1 MTGNNDKYYKILG
14 VSKNASQDDV
24 KKAYK
29 KAAIKT
35 HPDKGGDPEKFKELG
50 QAYEVLSDPKK
61 REIYDQFGEEGLMNE
76 GPGGH
81 PHQQYPFDI
90 FAHFF
95 NRGPRETRERRGKDV
110 AYPLKVSLEDLYNG
124 TTRNLAVSRNR
135 ICTKCKGKGSKA
147 GASSTTCGG
156 CQGSG
161 RKVTTRRLGPSMVQQ
176 MQECCNECNGAGR
189 TLRAQDRC
197 QQCKGEKV
205 VAEKKSLEVNVE
217 KGMRSGQKITFRG
230 EADEAPGTIT
240 GDIVIV
246 VQQKEHPKQLL
257 IKSEPGQVVKPDQHK
272 AINDEGMPIYS
283 NGFTKGKLYVHFIV
297 EFPNSLNPELC
308 KGPEAVLPR
317 GSGSSQLSDKEL
329 DDCEETTLHDVNMED
344 EMRRKKAKK
353 SQQAYEEEDKEHE
366 HVHGGYGGLRGNPK
380 IWHKRRPW
388 NDAGHRTEKV
398 LEYKTNYS
406 GFNAALAIRS
416 VYSPL

>member
-81 PHQQYPFDI
+81 PHQQDPFDI

-110 AYPLKVSLEDLYNG
+110 AYPLNVSLEDLYNG
-124 TTRNLAVSRNR
+124 TTRNLPVSRNR

-161 RKVTTRRLGPSMVQQ
+161 RKVTIRRLGPSMVQQ
-176 MQECCNECNGAGR
+176 MKECCNECNGTGR

-197 QQCKGEKV
+197 QQCKGDKV
-205 VAEKKSLEVNVE
+205 VPEKKTLEVNVE
-217 KGMRSGQKITFRG
+217 KGMRNGHKITFRG

-246 VQQKEHPKQLL
+246 VQQKEHPKFKREGDDLIFEHTLSLKEALCGFQFKLKHLDGRQLL

-297 EFPNSLNPELC
+297 EFPNSLNPALC
-308 KGPEAVLPR
+308 KGLEAVLPS

-366 HVHGGYGGLRGNPK
+366 HVHGGVPQC
-380 IWHKRRPW
+380 
-388 NDAGHRTEKV
+388 AQQ
-398 LEYKTNYS
+398 
-406 GFNAALAIRS
+406 
-416 VYSPL
+416 

>member
-81 PHQQYPFDI
+81 PHQQDPFDI
-90 FAHFF
+90 FTHFF

-161 RKVTTRRLGPSMVQQ
+161 RKVTIRRLGPSMVQQ
-176 MQECCNECNGAGR
+176 MQEYCNECNGTGR
-189 TLRAQDRC
+189 NLRAQDRC
-197 QQCKGEKV
+197 QQCKGDKV
-205 VAEKKSLEVNVE
+205 VPEKKTLEVNVE
-217 KGMRSGQKITFRG
+217 KGMRNGHKITFRG

-246 VQQKEHPKQLL
+246 VQQKEHPKFKREGDDLIFEHTLSLKEALCGFQFKLKHLDGRQLL
-257 IKSEPGQVVKPDQHK
+257 IKSEPGQVVKPDQYK

-308 KGPEAVLPR
+308 K
-317 GSGSSQLSDKEL
+317 
-329 DDCEETTLHDVNMED
+329 H
-344 EMRRKKAKK
+344 
-353 SQQAYEEEDKEHE
+353 Y
-366 HVHGGYGGLRGNPK
+366 
-380 IWHKRRPW
+380 
-388 NDAGHRTEKV
+388 
-398 LEYKTNYS
+398 
-406 GFNAALAIRS
+406 AIFII
-416 VYSPL
+416 

>member
-81 PHQQYPFDI
+81 PHQQDPFDI

-246 VQQKEHPKQLL
+246 VQQKEHPKFKREGDDLIFEHTLSLKEALCGFQFKLKHLDGRQLL

-308 KGPEAVLPR
+308 KGLEAVLPS

-366 HVHGGYGGLRGNPK
+366 HVHGGVPQC
-380 IWHKRRPW
+380 
-388 NDAGHRTEKV
+388 AQQ
-398 LEYKTNYS
+398 
-406 GFNAALAIRS
+406 
-416 VYSPL
+416 

>member
-1 MTGNNDKYYKILG
+1 
-14 VSKNASQDDV
+14 
-24 KKAYK
+24 
-29 KAAIKT
+29 
-35 HPDKGGDPEKFKELG
+35 
-50 QAYEVLSDPKK
+50 
-61 REIYDQFGEEGLMNE
+61 MNE

-81 PHQQYPFDI
+81 PHQQDPFDI

-161 RKVTTRRLGPSMVQQ
+161 RKVTIRRLGPSMVQQ

-197 QQCKGEKV
+197 QQCKGDKV
-205 VAEKKSLEVNVE
+205 VPEKKTLDVNVE
-217 KGMRSGQKITFRG
+217 KGMRNGHKITFRG

-240 GDIVIV
+240 GDIVSLI
-246 VQQKEHPKQLL
+246 QQKEHPKFKREGDDLIFEHTLSLKEALCGFQFKLKHLDGRQLL

-297 EFPNSLNPELC
+297 EFPNSLNPALC
-308 KGPEAVLPR
+308 KGLEAVLPS

-366 HVHGGYGGLRGNPK
+366 NVLGGYDHGTTPETVRKRCWNTRQIIQGL
-380 IWHKRRPW
+380 I
-388 NDAGHRTEKV
+388 
-398 LEYKTNYS
+398 Y
-406 GFNAALAIRS
+406 AALAIRS
-416 VYSPL
+416 VYNPL